1 MGDLKNSFSGCLYY
15 SANALAR
22 VMNEMAEEAF
32 KPVGLPPSYCF
43 LLMIANKEPGISA
56 GDTAGVM
63 QLKPSTITR
72 LVDKMVDQGYL
83 DRQYQGKQSF
93 IYPTEKT
100 KYINELIKSCW
111 RNMYTMYAEK
121 LGDSYARL
129 ITANVFELS
138 KKLGV

>member
-43 LLMIANKEPGISA
+43 LLMIANKEPGISS
-56 GDTAGVM
+56 GDAATVM

-72 LVDKMVDQGYL
+72 LVDKMVEQSYL
-83 DRQYQGKQSF
+83 DRQYRGKQSF
-93 IYPTEKT
+93 IYPTQKA
-100 KYINELIKSCW
+100 KDINDLIKGCW
-111 RNMYTMYAEK
+111 KNMFSKYADK
-121 LGDSYARL
+121 LGDAYARM
-129 ITANVFELS
+129 ITANLFEVT
-138 KKLGV
+138 KKLGI